1 MKRNQGNV
9 IILFVI
15 ILLTILIILLLSLK
29 TKIQKGWNTSSQQPQ
44 AIEKKI
50 TPNETTSSQATTSKE
65 DAQLPPQQNQPP
77 ILTNEK
83 YEYYNDVSSIQND
96 ETLNPFITSLN
107 ANPPKTITVGSSPK
121 VDKAPN
127 KAPIPSNP
135 NQIKIAPNGFEFPNT
150 TSYLMG
156 YPIKNRS
163 GKLNITIS
171 NVVGRSNLA
180 VFVYLKKPY
189 SEHKD
194 VDLNVLTSAIYIA
207 AGDTFTFKNVD
218 SGYYRIVWLNL
229 ANKKVYRSKEFAVFQ
244 DNKYAYDRIFTFYPN
259 NTHPQ
264 NKATQIPLNT
274 LYKNTQ

>member
-15 ILLTILIILLLSLK
+15 ILLTILIILLLTLK
-29 TKIQKGWNTSSQQPQ
+29 TKIQKGWNTSSQQTL
-44 AIEKKI
+44 ATEKKI
-50 TPNETTSSQATTSKE
+50 TPNETPSSQATTSKE
-65 DAQLPPQQNQPP
+65 NAPLPPQQNQPP
-77 ILTNEK
+77 LLTNEK
-83 YEYYNDVSSIQND
+83 YEYYNDVSSIQSN
-96 ETLNPFITSLN
+96 ETLNPFTTSLN
-107 ANPPKTITVGSSPK
+107 ANPPKTITAGSSTTI
-121 VDKAPN
+121 DKAPI
-127 KAPIPSNP
+127 KAPTSSNP
-135 NQIKIAPNGFEFPNT
+135 NQIKVAPNGFEFPNT
-150 TSYLMG
+150 TSYLFG

-189 SEHKD
+189 SENKD
-194 VDLNVLTSAIYIA
+194 VDLNELTSAIYVA
-207 AGDTFTFKNVD
+207 AGDTFTFKNIN
-218 SGYYRIVWLNL
+218 SGYYKIVWLNL

-259 NTHPQ
+259 NAYPQ

-274 LYKNTQ
+274 LYKNNQ

>member
-9 IILFVI
+9 IILFVV
-15 ILLTILIILLLSLK
+15 ILLTILIILLLTLK
-29 TKIQKGWNTSSQQPQ
+29 TKIQKGWNTSSQQTL
-44 AIEKKI
+44 ATEKKI
-50 TPNETTSSQATTSKE
+50 TPNETPSSQATTSKE
-65 DAQLPPQQNQPP
+65 NAPLPPQQNQPP
-77 ILTNEK
+77 LLTNEK
-83 YEYYNDVSSIQND
+83 YEYYNDVSSIQSD

-107 ANPPKTITVGSSPK
+107 ANPPKIITAGSSTTI
-121 VDKAPN
+121 DKAPI
-127 KAPIPSNP
+127 KAPTSSNP
-135 NQIKIAPNGFEFPNT
+135 NQIKVAPNGFEFPNT
-150 TSYLMG
+150 TSYLFG

-189 SEHKD
+189 SENKD
-194 VDLNVLTSAIYIA
+194 VDLNELTSAIYVA
-207 AGDTFTFKNVD
+207 AGDTFTFKNIN
-218 SGYYRIVWLNL
+218 SGYYKIVWLNL

-259 NTHPQ
+259 NAHPQ

-274 LYKNTQ
+274 LYKNNQ

>member
-15 ILLTILIILLLSLK
+15 ILLTIIIILLLTLK
-29 TKIQKGWNTSSQQPQ
+29 TKIQNGWNTSSQQTQ
-44 AIEKKI
+44 ATEKKI
-50 TPNETTSSQATTSKE
+50 KPNELASSQITTSQE
-65 DAQLPPQQNQPP
+65 NAQLLPQQTQPQT
-77 ILTNEK
+77 LTTEK
-83 YEYYNDVSSIQND
+83 YEYYNDLSSIQND
-96 ETLNPFITSLN
+96 EILNPFITSLN
-107 ANPPKTITVGSSPK
+107 ANPPKTITAGSSSK
-121 VDKAPN
+121 VDKAPI
-127 KAPIPSNP
+127 KAPTSSNP
-135 NQIKIAPNGFEFPNT
+135 NQIKIAPNGFEFPNK
-150 TSYLMG
+150 TSYLLG

-189 SEHKD
+189 SEYKD
-194 VDLNVLTSAIYIA
+194 VDLNELTSAIYIA
-207 AGDTFTFKNVD
+207 AGDTFTFNNIN

-259 NTHPQ
+259 NAQPQ
-264 NKATQIPLNT
+264 NKATQIPLDT

>member
-29 TKIQKGWNTSSQQPQ
+29 TKIQKGWNASSQQTQ
-44 AIEKKI
+44 ATEKKI
-50 TPNETTSSQATTSKE
+50 TPNETSSSLATTSKE
-65 DAQLPPQQNQPP
+65 NAQLPPQQNQPP
-77 ILTNEK
+77 LLTNER
-83 YEYYNDVSSIQND
+83 YEYYNDVSSIQSN

-107 ANPPKTITVGSSPK
+107 ANPPKTITASASPV
-121 VDKAPN
+121 VDKAPI
-127 KAPIPSNP
+127 KAPTPTNP
-135 NQIKIAPNGFEFPNT
+135 NQIKLAPNGFEFPNT
-150 TSYLMG
+150 TRYLFG

-189 SEHKD
+189 NEHKD
-194 VDLNVLTSAIYIA
+194 VDVNELTSAIYVA
-207 AGDTFTFKNVD
+207 AGDSFTFENIN

-259 NTHPQ
+259 NTHTQ

>member
-15 ILLTILIILLLSLK
+15 ILLTILIILLLTLK
-29 TKIQKGWNTSSQQPQ
+29 TKIQKGWNTSSQQTL
-44 AIEKKI
+44 ATEKKI
-50 TPNETTSSQATTSKE
+50 TPNETPSSQATTSKE
-65 DAQLPPQQNQPP
+65 NAPLPPQQNQPP
-77 ILTNEK
+77 LLTNEK
-83 YEYYNDVSSIQND
+83 YEYYNDVSSIQSD

-107 ANPPKTITVGSSPK
+107 ANPPKIITAGSSTTI
-121 VDKAPN
+121 DKAPI
-127 KAPIPSNP
+127 KAPTSSNP
-135 NQIKIAPNGFEFPNT
+135 NQIKVAPNGFEFPNT
-150 TSYLMG
+150 TSYLFG

-189 SEHKD
+189 SENKD
-194 VDLNVLTSAIYIA
+194 VDLNELTSAIYVA
-207 AGDTFTFKNVD
+207 AGDTFTFKNIN

-259 NTHPQ
+259 NAHPQ

-274 LYKNTQ
+274 LYKNNQ

>member
-9 IILFVI
+9 IIL
-15 ILLTILIILLLSLK
+15 LLTLK
-29 TKIQKGWNTSSQQPQ
+29 TKIQKGWNTSSQQTL
-44 AIEKKI
+44 ATEKKI
-50 TPNETTSSQATTSKE
+50 TPNETPSSQATTSKE
-65 DAQLPPQQNQPP
+65 NAPLPPQQNQPP
-77 ILTNEK
+77 LLTNEK
-83 YEYYNDVSSIQND
+83 YEYYNDVSSIQSN

-107 ANPPKTITVGSSPK
+107 ANPPKTITAGSSTTI
-121 VDKAPN
+121 DKAPI
-127 KAPIPSNP
+127 KAPTSSNP
-135 NQIKIAPNGFEFPNT
+135 NQIKVAPNGFEFPNT
-150 TSYLMG
+150 TSYLFG

-189 SEHKD
+189 SENKD
-194 VDLNVLTSAIYIA
+194 VDLNELTSAIYVA
-207 AGDTFTFKNVD
+207 AGDTFTFKNIN
-218 SGYYRIVWLNL
+218 SGYYKIVWLNL

-259 NTHPQ
+259 NAYPQ

-274 LYKNTQ
+274 LYKNNQ

>member
-9 IILFVI
+9 IILFVV
-15 ILLTILIILLLSLK
+15 ILLTILIILLLTLK
-29 TKIQKGWNTSSQQPQ
+29 TKIQKGWNTSSQQTL
-44 AIEKKI
+44 ATEKKI
-50 TPNETTSSQATTSKE
+50 TPNETPSSQATTSKE
-65 DAQLPPQQNQPP
+65 NAPLPPQQNQPP
-77 ILTNEK
+77 LLTNEK
-83 YEYYNDVSSIQND
+83 YEYYNDVSSIQSN

-107 ANPPKTITVGSSPK
+107 ANPPKIITAGSSTTI
-121 VDKAPN
+121 DKAPI
-127 KAPIPSNP
+127 KAPTSSNP
-135 NQIKIAPNGFEFPNT
+135 NQIKVAPNGFEFPNT
-150 TSYLMG
+150 TSYLFG

-189 SEHKD
+189 SENKD
-194 VDLNVLTSAIYIA
+194 VDLNELTSAIYVA
-207 AGDTFTFKNVD
+207 AGDTFTFKNIN
-218 SGYYRIVWLNL
+218 SGYYKIVWLNL

-259 NTHPQ
+259 NAHPQ

-274 LYKNTQ
+274 LYKNNQ

>member
-9 IILFVI
+9 IILFVV
-15 ILLTILIILLLSLK
+15 ILLTILIILLLTLK
-29 TKIQKGWNTSSQQPQ
+29 TKIQKGWNTSSQQTL
-44 AIEKKI
+44 ATEKKI
-50 TPNETTSSQATTSKE
+50 TPNETPSSQATTSKE
-65 DAQLPPQQNQPP
+65 NAPLPPQQNQPP
-77 ILTNEK
+77 LLTNEK
-83 YEYYNDVSSIQND
+83 YEYYNDVSSIQSD

-107 ANPPKTITVGSSPK
+107 ANPPKIITAGSSTTI
-121 VDKAPN
+121 DKAPI
-127 KAPIPSNP
+127 KAPTSSNP
-135 NQIKIAPNGFEFPNT
+135 NQIKVAPNGFEFPNT
-150 TSYLMG
+150 TSYLFG

-189 SEHKD
+189 SENKD
-194 VDLNVLTSAIYIA
+194 VDLNELTSAIYVA
-207 AGDTFTFKNVD
+207 AGDTFTFKNIN

-259 NTHPQ
+259 NAHPQ

-274 LYKNTQ
+274 LYKNNQ

>member
-15 ILLTILIILLLSLK
+15 ILLTILIILLLTLK
-29 TKIQKGWNTSSQQPQ
+29 TKIQKGWNTSSQQTL
-44 AIEKKI
+44 ATEKKI
-50 TPNETTSSQATTSKE
+50 TPNETPSSQATTSKE
-65 DAQLPPQQNQPP
+65 NAPLPPQQNQPP
-77 ILTNEK
+77 LLTNEK
-83 YEYYNDVSSIQND
+83 YEYYNDVSSIQSD

-107 ANPPKTITVGSSPK
+107 ANPPKIITAGSSTTI
-121 VDKAPN
+121 DKAPI
-127 KAPIPSNP
+127 KAPTSSNP
-135 NQIKIAPNGFEFPNT
+135 NQIKVAPNGFEFPNT
-150 TSYLMG
+150 TSYLFG

-189 SEHKD
+189 SENKD
-194 VDLNVLTSAIYIA
+194 VDLNELTSAIYVA
-207 AGDTFTFKNVD
+207 AGDTFTFKNIN
-218 SGYYRIVWLNL
+218 SGYYKIVWLNL

-259 NTHPQ
+259 NAHPQ

-274 LYKNTQ
+274 LYKNNQ

>member
-15 ILLTILIILLLSLK
+15 ILLTILIILLLTLK
-29 TKIQKGWNTSSQQPQ
+29 TKIQKGWNTSSQQTQ
-44 AIEKKI
+44 ATDKKI
-50 TPNETTSSQATTSKE
+50 TPNETPSSQATTSKE
-65 DAQLPPQQNQPP
+65 NAQLPPQQNQPP
-77 ILTNEK
+77 LLTNEK
-83 YEYYNDVSSIQND
+83 YEYYNDVSSIQSN

-107 ANPPKTITVGSSPK
+107 ANPPKTITAGSSTTI
-121 VDKAPN
+121 DKAPI
-127 KAPIPSNP
+127 KAPTSSNP
-135 NQIKIAPNGFEFPNT
+135 NQIKVAPNGFEFPNT
-150 TSYLMG
+150 TSYLFG

-189 SEHKD
+189 SENKD
-194 VDLNVLTSAIYIA
+194 VDLNELTSAIYVA
-207 AGDTFTFKNVD
+207 AGDTFTFKNIN
-218 SGYYRIVWLNL
+218 SGYYKIVWLNL

-259 NTHPQ
+259 NAHPQ

-274 LYKNTQ
+274 LYKNNQ

>member
-15 ILLTILIILLLSLK
+15 ILLTILIILLLTLK
-29 TKIQKGWNTSSQQPQ
+29 TKIQKGWNTSSQQTL
-44 AIEKKI
+44 ATEKKI
-50 TPNETTSSQATTSKE
+50 TPNETPSSQATTSKE
-65 DAQLPPQQNQPP
+65 NAQLPPQQNQPP
-77 ILTNEK
+77 LLTNEK
-83 YEYYNDVSSIQND
+83 YEYYNDVSSIQSN

-107 ANPPKTITVGSSPK
+107 ANPPKTITAGSSTTI
-121 VDKAPN
+121 DKAPI
-127 KAPIPSNP
+127 KAPTSSNP
-135 NQIKIAPNGFEFPNT
+135 NQIKVAPNGFEFPNT
-150 TSYLMG
+150 TSYLFG

-189 SEHKD
+189 SENKD
-194 VDLNVLTSAIYIA
+194 VDLNELTSAIYVA
-207 AGDTFTFKNVD
+207 AGDTFTFKNIN
-218 SGYYRIVWLNL
+218 SGYYKIVWLNL

-259 NTHPQ
+259 NAYPQ

-274 LYKNTQ
+274 LYKNNQ

>member
-29 TKIQKGWNTSSQQPQ
+29 TKIQKGWNTSSQQTQ
-44 AIEKKI
+44 ATDKKI
-50 TPNETTSSQATTSKE
+50 TPNETPSSQATTSKE
-65 DAQLPPQQNQPP
+65 NAQLPPQQNQPP
-77 ILTNEK
+77 LLTNEK
-83 YEYYNDVSSIQND
+83 YEYYNDVSSIQSN

-107 ANPPKTITVGSSPK
+107 VNPPKTITAGSSTTI
-121 VDKAPN
+121 DKAPI
-127 KAPIPSNP
+127 KAPTPSNP
-135 NQIKIAPNGFEFPNT
+135 NQIKVAPNGFEFPNT
-150 TSYLMG
+150 TSYLFG

-171 NVVGRSNLA
+171 NLVGRSNLA
-180 VFVYLKKPY
+180 VFVYFKKPY
-189 SEHKD
+189 SENKD
-194 VDLNVLTSAIYIA
+194 VDLNELTSAIYVA
-207 AGDTFTFKNVD
+207 AGDTFTFKNIN

-259 NTHPQ
+259 NAHPQ

-274 LYKNTQ
+274 LYKNNQ